1 MGVLSKML
9 FCRINRK
16 NWERGGIFTQ
26 SGFNLYY
33 GDDPRDTHYW
43 CEDRYGKVYDPSPL
57 AEFDLQRVGLERV
70 YLPWDNQK
78 QRIEEYGEEAWK
90 GFFKGNPRLKDTPEE
105 RKAFAEELFRLGDYH
120 TRGGCHLNAVAFSAG
135 RPDLK
140 VVIGSFG
147 YKSEAGRVDLIW
159 GA

>member
-9 FCRINRK
+9 FTRIAD
-16 NWERGGIFTQ
+16 RGVITLQ
-26 SGFNLYY
+26 SGFNNLY
-33 GDDPRDTHYW
+33 GENPRDVHYW

-57 AEFDLQRVGLERV
+57 RDYDANRLGCPRV
-70 YLPWDNQK
+70 YLPWDNQQ

-90 GFFKGNPRLKDTPEE
+90 GFYKINPRLLDTPEQRQKFLE
-105 RKAFAEELFRLGDYH
+105 MMWRKNDYH
-120 TRGGCHLNAVAFSAG
+120 APMSCHLNAHTLALG

-140 VVIGSFG
+140 VVVGSYG
-147 YKSEAGRVDLIW
+147 YKIDNGLVDINW